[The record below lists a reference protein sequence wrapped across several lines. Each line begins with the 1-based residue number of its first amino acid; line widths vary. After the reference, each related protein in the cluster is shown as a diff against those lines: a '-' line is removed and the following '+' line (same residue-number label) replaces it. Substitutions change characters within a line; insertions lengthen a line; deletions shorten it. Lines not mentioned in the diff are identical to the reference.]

1 MTYGQHESLKPL
13 LVLWLLFFG
22 MAYRC
27 RVKHDSPAG
36 EQDHGH
42 LEDPYFIQQEERE
55 RFILDGRT
63 KGRILMDFKLQFL
76 KHLRILRK

>member
-1 MTYGQHESLKPL
+1 MLHVVSCTQ
-13 LVLWLLFFG
+13 LVINIYQIDNYFSSCI
-22 MAYRC
+22 A
-27 RVKHDSPAG
+27 
-36 EQDHGH
+36 GH

>member
-1 MTYGQHESLKPL
+1 MLHVVSCTQ
-13 LVLWLLFFG
+13 LVINIYQIDNYFSSCI
-22 MAYRC
+22 A
-27 RVKHDSPAG
+27 
-36 EQDHGH
+36 GH
-42 LEDPYFIQQEERE
+42 LEDPYFIQQKERE